1 MDVSVASSRGEDDP
15 EKQAVEQIKRDR
27 YISGKDVNDLVTT
40 KHHVLSL
47 YGPRTPVAVS
57 ENVFSQGAK
66 EGASVNASAESEYA
80 WYVYQRKLLLWRFKP
95 KAEEKNEACSIAIE
109 LLLPK
114 SDLPHHAHLVSV
126 FKSRGSSNA
135 SCIAVSPEGVVRF
148 WDVLSPHTSW
158 VEVNANLGGEEVCS
172 VHHVPPHGCIAVTTS
187 ASLILIKP
195 ATLRH
200 SPTVNVKHISGQQG
214 WLSGISR
221 RMNTIIFGNDS
232 HNAESSENKV
242 VKMVTVCG
250 LRRGAVEWQVF
261 LLVGMKLQLKMM
273 EDEQPAALI
282 YEIDLEDMIQKQFH
296 NRAVCNSETEFIVL
310 DVRMSEGGLA
320 ILVASSEPRRYL
332 LLELPC
338 RDDNPPTSVFVLCDL
353 CKRDIDILERNSGKI
368 PYLQF
373 LLLPTTALI
382 FNRRTIIG
390 VPLDGGSQSR
400 GDVLSVPGEGIIVG
414 GVNHKGSPAFFSPTY
429 GFVIVQP
436 VEGACYDILK
446 SASRRTGRPER
457 EPRLLPEQKHMTSI
471 KTAFLMYIRQNMN
484 QCHYVI
490 DKEFPSLSSDVVDSP
505 LSLTLLRFSLDIV
518 HNAPTK
524 DPRWEHFNAGPK
536 LSGVVSLHVETQLQ
550 EKLKAHDMFLDFV
563 YDSLASR
570 IGKVTKN
577 DKKVNVLSLIA
588 EHNEKLMAAWKLCKL
603 QESHGIWIDNAIYK
617 AVDALGLATSHQSLT
632 HKDIF
637 YRYVSIVDIGIKCL
651 IEECADL
658 CKGENT
664 LAKKKQCL
672 LNTLTIV
679 WEVAVSVLNKQRAR
693 NFELPQPQSNW
704 LNRYTGDKAPYEY
717 FKLLFEMIATLIE
730 KTSGEE
736 DEEFQTKLVAMTR
749 DLVDVILHLQ
759 STTHPPERYFALR
772 SWYIQ
777 YFIDNG
783 HYLYAK
789 QLAVKF
795 LDMKALV
802 ELTYIL
808 KETENLPKYIEA
820 YGDIGICEEIFGYL
834 LKKGLKADLL
844 SLNLP
849 SEHKHKLEKS
859 LESHRDIYWLNKLEE
874 GESLQA
880 VQALVSYATTY
891 NKDVD
896 KCERMWSFAKLICKS
911 EGISKFDAQINRHLE
926 CISAQRYLTD
936 YLQNLGSSKS
946 VKAYNEVQI
955 IQMLVSPQN
964 TEVSEYHFKKAL
976 DLLRFVE
983 DEVTK
988 EKLKSDIWSKAVQ
1001 VEKDEFAALKVDSPV
1016 EEFADLLVFRLLSL
1030 IVGVEDDPD
1039 VFVPP
1044 FENLNVSD
1052 DVDTSKRFIYF
1063 LRLGHEHIIRTFHS
1077 GMDTRE

>member
-1 MDVSVASSRGEDDP
+1 MDVSAASCASRGEDDP
-15 EKQAVEQIKRDR
+15 EKQAVEQIKRAR

-57 ENVFSQGAK
+57 ENVLSQGAK
-66 EGASVNASAESEYA
+66 EGASVNASAASEYA
-80 WYVYQRKLLLWRFKP
+80 WYVYQRKLLLWKFKP
-95 KAEEKNEACSIAIE
+95 QADEKNAACSIAIE

-126 FKSRGSSNA
+126 FKPKGSNNA

-172 VHHVPPHGCIAVTTS
+172 VHHVHPHGCIAVTTS

-250 LRRGAVEWQVF
+250 LRRGVVEWQVF
-261 LLVGMKLQLKMM
+261 LLVGMKLQLKVIQ
-273 EDEQPAALI
+273 DEQPAALI
-282 YEIDLEDMIQKQFH
+282 YEIDLENMIQKQFY
-296 NRAVCNSETEFIVL
+296 NRAVCN
-310 DVRMSEGGLA
+310 RM
-320 ILVASSEPRRYL
+320 ILNHR
-332 LLELPC
+332 
-338 RDDNPPTSVFVLCDL
+338 SVFVLCDL

-446 SASRRTGRPER
+446 SASQRRTGRQER

-490 DKEFPSLSSDVVDSP
+490 DKEFPNHSSDIVDSP

-518 HNAPTK
+518 HNAPSK

-563 YDSLASR
+563 HDSLGSR

-577 DKKVNVLSLIA
+577 DKKVNVLHLIA
-588 EHNEKLMAAWKLCKL
+588 EHNDKLMAAWKLCKL
-603 QESHGIWIDNAIYK
+603 QESHGTWIDSAIYR
-617 AVDALGLATSHQSLT
+617 AIDVLGLASSHQNLS

-637 YRYVSIVDIGIKCL
+637 YRYVSIVDVGLKCL
-651 IEECADL
+651 IEECADV
-658 CKGENT
+658 CKGETT

-672 LNTLTIV
+672 INTLTIV
-679 WEVAVSVLNKQRAR
+679 WEVTVAVLDKQRAR
-693 NFELPQPQSNW
+693 NFEFPQPQSNW
-704 LNRYTGDKAPYEY
+704 LNRYVGEKALYEY
-717 FKLLFEMIATLIE
+717 FKLLFEMIAALTE
-730 KTSGEE
+730 RTSIEE
-736 DEEFQTKLVAMTR
+736 DEEFQTKIVAMTR

-759 STTHPPERYFALR
+759 STTHPPERYNALR

-777 YFIDNG
+777 YFVDNG

-808 KETENLPKYIEA
+808 KETENLPKYIEV
-820 YGDIGICEEIFGYL
+820 YGDYGICEEIFAYL
-834 LKKGLKADLL
+834 LKKDLKADLL
-844 SLNLP
+844 SLDLP
-849 SEHKHKLEKS
+849 PEYKHKLEKS
-859 LESHRDIYWLNKLEE
+859 LENHQDIKWLNKLES
-874 GESLQA
+874 GEPLQA
-880 VQALVSYATTY
+880 VRALVSYAMVY

-911 EGISKFDAQINRHLE
+911 EGISEFDSQIDRHLE

-946 VKAYNEVQI
+946 VKAYNAVQI
-955 IQMLVSPQN
+955 IQMLVSLQN
-964 TEVSEYHFKKAL
+964 TEVNEYHFKKAL
-976 DLLRFVE
+976 DLLKFVE
-983 DEVTK
+983 DKVTK
-988 EKLKSDIWSKAVQ
+988 EKLKNDIWSKAVQ
-1001 VEKDEFAALKVDSPV
+1001 VEQDEFAALKMDSPV
-1016 EEFADLLVFRLLSL
+1016 EEFANLLVFRLLSL
-1030 IVGVEDDPD
+1030 IVSGEDDPE

-1063 LRLGHEHIIRTFHS
+1063 LRLGHEHITRTFHAT
-1077 GMDTRE
+1077 MDTEE